1 METRI
6 DPEPLSAMRGASY
19 SDTIKSALAEERAT
33 KTSIEQRGVGIV
45 TTSGVLATLLFGF
58 GAFVYGSKSP
68 NISSEGT
75 GFLITSVVLFVVAA
89 TFGLLANRPAKYR
102 EADIPSL
109 RERTEKEEWHKPSPA
124 EAARRDSIL
133 NVNIIEVYRQTN
145 ATKSMFVYIGI
156 GVEIL
161 AVSCVASVLIVIL
174 GGVNDQGTE
183 YGAIGLSVLALL
195 GLAVLWELLWRTL
208 RPTTPGKGEGS
219 PPVLKDV

>member
-1 METRI
+1 
-6 DPEPLSAMRGASY
+6 MRGASY

-124 EAARRDSIL
+124 EAARRELDPQRQYHRSL
-133 NVNIIEVYRQTN
+133 PSNKRNEVDVCIYRDRRRDTRSQLR
-145 ATKSMFVYIGI
+145 SLRSHCDIGGRKRPGD
-156 GVEIL
+156 GVRRDRVVRTRSAWLSSVVGVAL
-161 AVSCVASVLIVIL
+161 AHTSS
-174 GGVNDQGTE
+174 DHT
-183 YGAIGLSVLALL
+183 
-195 GLAVLWELLWRTL
+195 
-208 RPTTPGKGEGS
+208 GKG
-219 PPVLKDV
+219 